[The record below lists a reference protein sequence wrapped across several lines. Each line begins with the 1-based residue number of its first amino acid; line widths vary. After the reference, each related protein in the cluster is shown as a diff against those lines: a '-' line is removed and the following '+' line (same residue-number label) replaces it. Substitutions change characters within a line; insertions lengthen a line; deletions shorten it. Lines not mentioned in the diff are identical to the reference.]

1 MYPVN
6 YNPFSFVSEAGDRYA
21 PVLVGEVRDNGRIF
35 LIHTGEVRDLWKMH
49 SAQAEQCDINNIV
62 MRFQNG
68 DITVLQ
74 RTQGN
79 YLDLTN
85 MPHNL
90 REAYE
95 LSNNIQDFYSNMP
108 DEFRNRFSDFEDF
121 LASAGSEQW
130 FEKLRVKEE
139 VNIDNGQE

>member
-6 YNPFSFVSEAGDRYA
+6 YNPFRFVSESGDRYA
-21 PVLVGEVRDNGRIF
+21 PVLVGEVQDNGKITLF
-35 LIHTGEVRDLWKMH
+35 HTGEVRDLWKMH

-68 DITVLQ
+68 DLTVLQ

-108 DEFRNRFSDFEDF
+108 DEFRNRFSGFDDF
-121 LASAGSEQW
+121 LSSAGSEQW

-139 VNIDNGQE
+139 VKLDNGQE